1 MDDQTILRTES
12 LNKTYWNGAEKT
24 VALDDVSLE
33 VPRGKLLAVYGPSG
47 SGKTTLLFLLGG
59 FDRPTSGRI
68 LLEGTEISNLE
79 ETRLSQIRRSMIG
92 FVFQNYNLVD
102 ELTVRENIALTMMFE
117 GRPQRE
123 IIETADRL
131 LTKIGLVDK
140 RRHRPSHLSAGEQ
153 QRVAIARALANNPR
167 LVLMD
172 EPTGNL
178 DQDNSR
184 TILDL
189 VTTIMRNDRVT
200 FVVATHNLDIV
211 RGASARL
218 YLRAGKESADILP
231 DSAINLLRE
240 TRSASMA

>member
-1 MDDQTILRTES
+1 MDDQTILRTEL
-12 LNKTYWNGAEKT
+12 LNKTYWNGPEKT
-24 VALDDVSLE
+24 VALDDVNLE

-59 FDRPTSGRI
+59 FDKPTSGRI

-79 ETRLSQIRRSMIG
+79 ETRLSQIRRRMIG
-92 FVFQNYNLVD
+92 FVFQNYNLVE

-131 LTKIGLVDK
+131 LSKIDLADK

-153 QRVAIARALANNPR
+153 QRVAIARALANSPR

-178 DQDNSR
+178 DEDNSR

-189 VTTIMRNDRVT
+189 VTSIMRNDGVT

-231 DSAINLLRE
+231 DLATNLLRE
-240 TRSASMA
+240 TRSVSMA